1 MRRETAEIGTLDI
14 DSAFP
19 ALVKLNAGAASM
31 QHSDISAQREGKTVI
46 VFKAVRLTAEDI
58 LAMEL
63 KDGETVTLDLTVALD
78 VDELSQLI
86 DKDPTKL
93 SSALASPRSRSLRS

>member
-1 MRRETAEIGTLDI
+1 MSRADRRAVSQRTLEGMVDIKNPLSEPVRRETAEIGTLDI

-58 LAMEL
+58 LASL
-63 KDGETVTLDLTVALD
+63 KTAR
-78 VDELSQLI
+78 
-86 DKDPTKL
+86 
-93 SSALASPRSRSLRS
+93 RSHWT